1 MKKSNFKP
9 LGWLVV
15 LLFGASIFTG
25 CSDDDENTDQIITQN
40 PITGEQI
47 NDQDKAALQF
57 MLEEEK
63 LARDT
68 YFYLD
73 SVWSINQFSNIKYS
87 EQDHMNAVEG
97 LLKSYD
103 IPYKIE
109 PMGVFQDTLL
119 QSLYNQFVTDG
130 VQNKINALTIGAT
143 IEDLDILDLRNF
155 ISKTNNQNLI
165 AVFANLE
172 CGSKNHLRAFIK
184 GLHKEGGSYTPQYL
198 SQSEYD
204 VIINGSNAPCN

>member
-1 MKKSNFKP
+1 MKTSTLKKIGWMAFLL
-9 LGWLVV
+9 LGAV
-15 LLFGASIFTG
+15 IFTG
-25 CSDDDENTDQIITQN
+25 CSDDDDNDNQIITSN
-40 PITGEQI
+40 PITGEMI
-47 NDQDKAALQF
+47 NEQDKSALSF

-73 SVWSINQFSNIKYS
+73 SVWSINQFANIKYS

-103 IPYKIE
+103 IPYQIE

-119 QSLYNQFVTDG
+119 QSLYNQFITDG
-130 VQNKINALTIGAT
+130 VQSKSNALIIGAT
-143 IEDLDILDLRNF
+143 IEDLDIVDLKNF

-172 CGSKNHLRAFIK
+172 CGSENHLRAFIK
-184 GLHKEGGSYTPQYL
+184 GLNKEGGAYTPQYL
-198 SQSEYD
+198 TQSEYD
-204 VIINGSNAPCN
+204 IIINGTNAPCN